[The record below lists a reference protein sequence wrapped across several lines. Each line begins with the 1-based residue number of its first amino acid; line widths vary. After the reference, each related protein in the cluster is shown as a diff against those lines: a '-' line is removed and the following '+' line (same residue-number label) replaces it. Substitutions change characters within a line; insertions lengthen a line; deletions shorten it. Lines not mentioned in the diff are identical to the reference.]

1 MPPRFEASVTVP
13 GGAFEKVTVSPA
25 PTVADVGEGPVG
37 VRVTVTLAAPATP
50 AMAREARPTTVRR
63 VRLLVRCISI
73 LGPLRRA
80 ASHRQDAR
88 YERRGDPLL
97 SYAGLAGGR
106 KGGPKQPASA
116 PTASIGGR

>member
-13 GGAFEKVTVSPA
+13 GVAFENVTVSPA

-63 VRLLVRCISI
+63 GGLLVRCILI
-73 LGPLRRA
+73 LRPLRRA
-80 ASHRQDAR
+80 AKLLRIRMGRNFGVTMLTMTRLSAECLMRLTKLGYDAT
-88 YERRGDPLL
+88 PF
-97 SYAGLAGGR
+97 
-106 KGGPKQPASA
+106 
-116 PTASIGGR
+116 